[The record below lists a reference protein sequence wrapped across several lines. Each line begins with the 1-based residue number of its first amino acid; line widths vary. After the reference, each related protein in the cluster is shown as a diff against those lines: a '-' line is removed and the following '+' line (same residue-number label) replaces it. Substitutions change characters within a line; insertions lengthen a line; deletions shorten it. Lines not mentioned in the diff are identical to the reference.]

1 MTATPA
7 APTALTAP
15 TAPTAPTEP
24 TAPPLPGVGAAV
36 PRQREDV
43 GNALAVLT
51 LAFATDPLMRWFW
64 PEPARFA
71 AGFPDLAGQ
80 MTAPCVAAGTLD
92 SDNAGSGAALWFP
105 PGAELPAELGERLL
119 GSVPAARQAD
129 AADFLEAMT
138 EAHPVEPHWYLALVG
153 VDPGRQGQGIGSRLL
168 ATRLTRCDHENLP
181 AYLEAS
187 SPRNRALYARHGFE
201 VVGEISAG
209 DVPVWPMWRPAR

>member
-1 MTATPA
+1 MTTTTVTPTATTLPA
-7 APTALTAP
+7 DGP
-15 TAPTAPTEP
+15 
-24 TAPPLPGVGAAV
+24 AV
-36 PRQREDV
+36 PRPRGDV
-43 GNALAVLT
+43 GNAVTVLT
-51 LAFATDPLMRWFW
+51 LAFASDPLMRWFW

-80 MTAPCVAAGTLD
+80 MAAPCVAAGTLD
-92 SDNAGSGAALWFP
+92 SATAGSGAALWLP

-119 GSVPAARQAD
+119 GSLPTARSAD
-129 AADFLEAMT
+129 AADFLEAMV
-138 EAHPVEPHWYLALVG
+138 EAHPVEPHWYLPLLG

-168 ATRLTRCDHENLP
+168 ATRLARCDDEHLP

-201 VVGEISAG
+201 VVGEIWAG